1 MARKRKPARKN
12 TRRARGRR
20 INRERPSAPYRN
32 GETARVPAA
41 TPAGE
46 AAQSQAGRAREVRH
60 DQQFRPS
67 PGLNGTASTVP
78 TLARYLTQWLADVV
92 RPSRDP
98 ATYAYYEVMA
108 RRYII
113 PALGGT
119 RLDQLQVPG
128 VQTWLDQLA
137 TQCQCCAQG
146 KDAARAPR
154 RQRCCARGECCG
166 NYPGP
171 RTIEAARNTLR
182 VVLNHAQ
189 ASRLVSRNV
198 AAFAQ
203 APTPVERGQRPTW
216 TVGEASRFLASA
228 RDDHDPLYAAYVLV
242 LVNAL
247 AKGEALGLT
256 WPGIDLDAGE
266 LETGWQL
273 RRIRGELIH
282 GKRARADGP
291 GGTLPMPEISLAA
304 LRWHR
309 DQQDAARERAGGRW
323 QASDLVFTTRWGKP
337 VDPRN
342 FYRSFHARCVKAG
355 VPRIRVQDTRRTC
368 PALLAALGVPPEVVA
383 RIVRHAQA
391 ATTAGVKVAARNGR
405 TGGAQ
410 KELTGRAHADPAM
423 AGRDPS

>member
-20 INRERPSAPYRN
+20 TNRERPSAPYRN
-32 GETARVPAA
+32 GETTRVPAA
-41 TPAGE
+41 TPASE
-46 AAQSQAGRAREVRH
+46 AVQVQAGRAREVRH
-60 DQQFRPS
+60 DRRFRPPAPS
-67 PGLNGTASTVP
+67 GAPATVL
-78 TLARYLTQWLADVV
+78 TLASYLTHWLADIVQ
-92 RPSRDP
+92 PNRDP
-98 ATYAYYEVMA
+98 ATYTHYEVMA

-119 RLDQLQVPG
+119 RLDQLQVRE
-128 VQTWLDQLA
+128 VQTWLDRLA

-146 KDAARAPR
+146 KDAARASR

-182 VVLNHAQ
+182 VVLNHAS

-203 APTPVERGQRPTW
+203 VPRSPERGQRPTW
-216 TVGEASRFLASA
+216 TVGEASRFLDSA
-228 RDDHDPLYAAYVLV
+228 RDDHDPLYATYVLV

-247 AKGEALGLT
+247 TKGETLGLT
-256 WPGIDLDAGE
+256 WPGIDLAAGE

-273 RRIRGELIH
+273 QRIRGELIH
-282 GKRARADGP
+282 GRRARAEGS
-291 GGTLPMPEISLAA
+291 GGTLPMPEISLVA

-309 DQQDAARERAGGRW
+309 DQQDAAREHAGDQW

-337 VDPRN
+337 IDPRN
-342 FYRSFHARCVKAG
+342 FYRSFHARCVKAS
-355 VPRIRVQDTRRTC
+355 VPRIRVQDTRRIC
-368 PALLAALGVPPEVVA
+368 PVLLAALGVPPEIA
-383 RIVRHAQA
+383 AQIVGHAQA
-391 ATTAGVKVAARNGR
+391 ATTAGVSTAARTGR
-405 TGGAQ
+405 TRGAP
-410 KELTGRAHADPAM
+410 KELPSGTHTSPAM
-423 AGRDPS
+423 AEQDPS